1 MKKTTRTK
9 NCSLAQSA
17 SGNLVS
23 SLLKGEVLT
32 INSHSFN
39 PIILPFFIRL

>member
-1 MKKTTRTK
+1 MKKNTLSK
-9 NCSLAQSA
+9 MNFPALAA
-17 SGNLVS
+17 SGNSVS
-23 SLLKGEVLT
+23 SILKGEVLT